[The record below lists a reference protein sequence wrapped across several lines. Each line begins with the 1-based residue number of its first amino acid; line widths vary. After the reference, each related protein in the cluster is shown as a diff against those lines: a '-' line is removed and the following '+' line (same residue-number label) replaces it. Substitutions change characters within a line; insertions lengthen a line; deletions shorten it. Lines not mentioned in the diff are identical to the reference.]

1 MRALRLVPVAW
12 ACVLALL
19 MLGPALGPGFV
30 LTFDMV
36 WVPDLAVR
44 SDFLGLGPALPRA
57 VPSDLVVALAD
68 QVVPGMLLQKVML
81 LGALVAGGLGAARL
95 VGRSV
100 LAQLVATSVYVWSPY
115 VVERLWLGHWP
126 VLLCW
131 AVLPWLVREAIRYR
145 EDGRI
150 GASLPFLLLI
160 GSLSANAGLMSA
172 LTVLA
177 VGLTARSWPAVRL
190 VLLVA
195 AANAPWVVAGL
206 LHTGSATTVATG
218 VFALRGE
225 GSLPAPLTALSLGG
239 IWNAAVVPGSRE
251 SVLAWIS
258 LVGLA
263 ALAAVGAPP
272 VVRRLGRRT
281 AWALLALWVV
291 GIGLALWSWAAPG
304 SLGWFAAHVPGAGV
318 LRDGSRALALAAP
331 LTAVLVAAGAERVA
345 ERARVASGEVSAR
358 ILVGIGAAL
367 FPLAMLPDAAWGIA
381 GELAPATYPD
391 DYAQA
396 RAVLEQSPPGDLLVL
411 PFTSYRAP
419 EWNHGRRVL
428 DPLPRYL
435 QPNYVVN
442 DQLAVDG
449 RIVPGEDPRTPQV
462 LEALAEPDP
471 EARSAALEVLGI
483 GVVARELDVA
493 TTPVYDAELAGRT
506 LYRGDDLELVALA
519 DPAERE
525 TGSGARAAV
534 ALAWTAFAAVL
545 VTGLVT
551 GACNGFHNI
560 WRTNTRKRR
569 RR

>member
-1 MRALRLVPVAW
+1 VQVRALRLVPAAW
-12 ACVLALL
+12 ACALALL
-19 MLGPALGPGFV
+19 MLGPALGPGYV

-68 QVVPGMLLQKVML
+68 QVVPGMLLQKAVL

-95 VGRSV
+95 VGPSV
-100 LAQLVATSVYVWSPY
+100 LARLVAISVYLWSPY

-131 AVLPWLVREAIRYR
+131 AVLPWLVRAAIRYR
-145 EDGRI
+145 DDGRI
-150 GASLPFLLLI
+150 GAALPLLLLV

-172 LTVLA
+172 LTLQA
-177 VGLTARSWPAVRL
+177 VGITAKRGPAVRL

-195 AANAPWVVAGL
+195 AVNAPWVVAGL
-206 LHTGSATTVATG
+206 LHADAATTVGTG

-239 IWNAAVVPGSRE
+239 IWNAAVVPGTRE
-251 SVLAWIS
+251 SVLAWVS
-258 LVGLA
+258 LVVVVS
-263 ALAAVGAPP
+263 LAAVGVRPAW
-272 VVRRLGRRT
+272 RRLGRRT
-281 AWALLALWVV
+281 AGALLVLWAV
-291 GIGLALWSWAAPG
+291 GIGVALWSWAAPG
-304 SLGWFAAHVPGAGV
+304 SLGWFAAHVPGGGV
-318 LRDGSRALALAAP
+318 LRDGSRGLALAAP
-331 LTAVLVAAGAERVA
+331 LMAVLVATGAERLA
-345 ERARVASGEVSAR
+345 ERAREASGEVVAR
-358 ILVGIGAAL
+358 ALVGVGAAL
-367 FPLAMLPDAAWGIA
+367 FPLVMLPDAAWGIS

-391 DYAQA
+391 DYAAA
-396 RAVLEQSPPGDLLVL
+396 RDVLADPPAGDLLVL

-462 LEALAEPDP
+462 LDALAEPDP
-471 EARSAALEVLGI
+471 EARSAALEALGI
-483 GVVARELDVA
+483 GIVARELDVA
-493 TTPVYDAELAGRT
+493 TTPAYDAELAGRT
-506 LYRGDDLELVALA
+506 LYRGDDLELVSLA
-519 DPAERE
+519 APAARE
-525 TGSGARAAV
+525 TGTGARAAV
-534 ALAWTAFAAVL
+534 ALAWAGFAAA
-545 VTGLVT
+545 LVT
-551 GACNGFHNI
+551 GACNGFHNM
-560 WRTNTRKRR
+560 WRANTRKRR

>member
-1 MRALRLVPVAW
+1 VRALRLVPAAW

-68 QVVPGMLLQKVML
+68 QVLPGMLLQKVVL

-100 LAQLVATSVYVWSPY
+100 LAQLVAVSVYVWSPY

-131 AVLPWLVREAIRYR
+131 AVLPWLILAAVRYR
-145 EDGRI
+145 DDGRI
-150 GASLPFLLLI
+150 GAALPFLLLV

-177 VGLTARSWPAVRL
+177 VGLTARRGPAVRL
-190 VLLVA
+190 ALLVA

-251 SVLAWIS
+251 SVLAWVS
-258 LVGLA
+258 LLGLA
-263 ALAAVGAPP
+263 ALAAAGARPAW
-272 VVRRLGRRT
+272 RRLGGRT
-281 AWALLALWVV
+281 AWPLLALWVV

-304 SLGWFAAHVPGAGV
+304 TLGWFAAHVPGGGV

-331 LTAVLVAAGAERVA
+331 LTAVLVAAGAERLA
-345 ERARVASGEVSAR
+345 ERARVASGEVSVR

-367 FPLAMLPDAAWGIA
+367 FPLAMLPDAAWGIS
-381 GELAPATYPD
+381 GELAPATYPA
-391 DYAQA
+391 DYADA
-396 RAVLEQSPPGDLLVL
+396 RDALADPPPGDLLVL

-442 DQLAVDG
+442 DELAVDG
-449 RIVPGEDPRTPQV
+449 RIVPGEDPRTPRV
-462 LEALAEPDP
+462 LDALAEPDP
-471 EARSAALEVLGI
+471 EARSRALEALGI
-483 GVVARELDVA
+483 GLVARELDVP
-493 TTPVYDAELAGRT
+493 TTPEYDAEIAGRT
-506 LYRGDDLELVALA
+506 LFLGTDLELVALA
-519 DPAERE
+519 APADRE
-525 TGSGARAAV
+525 TTSRSRAAV
-534 ALAWTAFAAVL
+534 SFAWAAFGAVVL
-545 VTGLVT
+545 TG
-551 GACNGFHNI
+551 GCNGFHTIYRANS
-560 WRTNTRKRR
+560 RKRR

>member
-1 MRALRLVPVAW
+1 VRPLRLVPAAW
-12 ACVLALL
+12 ACALALL
-19 MLGPALGPGFV
+19 MLGPALGPGYV

-68 QVVPGMLLQKVML
+68 QVVPGMLLQKAVL

-95 VGRSV
+95 VGPSV
-100 LAQLVATSVYVWSPY
+100 LARLVAVSVYLWSPY

-131 AVLPWLVREAIRYR
+131 AVLPWLVGAAVRYR
-145 EDGRI
+145 DDGRI
-150 GASLPFLLLI
+150 GAALPFLLLL

-172 LTVLA
+172 LTLLA
-177 VGLTARSWPAVRL
+177 VGLTARRGPAVRL

-195 AANAPWVVAGL
+195 AVNAPWVVAGL
-206 LHTGSATTVATG
+206 LHADAATTVGTG

-239 IWNAAVVPGSRE
+239 IWNAAVVPGTRE

-258 LVGLA
+258 LLVLV
-263 ALAAVGAPP
+263 ALAAAGVRSAR
-272 VVRRLGRRT
+272 RRLGRRT
-281 AWALLALWVV
+281 AGALLALWVV
-291 GIGLALWSWAAPG
+291 GIGVALWSWAAPG
-304 SLGWFAAHVPGAGV
+304 SLGWFAAHVPGGGV
-318 LRDGSRALALAAP
+318 LRDGSRGLALAAP
-331 LTAVLVAAGAERVA
+331 LTVVLVAAGAERLA
-345 ERARVASGEVSAR
+345 ERARVASGEVVAR
-358 ILVGIGAAL
+358 VLVGIGAAL
-367 FPLAMLPDAAWGIA
+367 FPLVMLPDAAWGIS

-391 DYAQA
+391 DYAAA
-396 RAVLEQSPPGDLLVL
+396 RDVLTDPPPGDLLVL

-442 DQLAVDG
+442 DELAVDG

-462 LEALAEPDP
+462 LDALAEPDP
-471 EARSAALEVLGI
+471 DTRSAALEALGI
-483 GVVARELDVA
+483 GIVARELDVA
-493 TTPVYDAELAGRT
+493 STPAYDAELAGRT
-506 LYRGDDLELVALA
+506 LYRGADLELLALA
-519 DPAERE
+519 DPAARE
-525 TGSGARAAV
+525 TGSGARTAV
-534 ALAWTAFAAVL
+534 ALAWLAFAAVL

-560 WRTNTRKRR
+560 WRANTRKRR

>member
-1 MRALRLVPVAW
+1 VPVRALRLVPAAW

-68 QVVPGMLLQKVML
+68 QVLPGMLLQKVVL
-81 LGALVAGGLGAARL
+81 LGALMAGGIGAARL

-100 LAQLVATSVYVWSPY
+100 LAQLVAVSVYVWSPY

-131 AVLPWLVREAIRYR
+131 AVLPWLVREGIRHR
-145 EDGRI
+145 DDGRI
-150 GASLPFLLLI
+150 GAALPFLLLV

-172 LTVLA
+172 VTVLV
-177 VGLTARSWPAVRL
+177 VGLTARRGPAVHL

-251 SVLAWIS
+251 SLLAWVS
-258 LVGLA
+258 LLVLV
-263 ALAAVGAPP
+263 ALAAAGARPAW
-272 VVRRLGRRT
+272 RRLGGRT
-281 AWALLALWVV
+281 AWALLALWVL
-291 GIGLALWSWAAPG
+291 GIGLALWSWAMPG

-331 LTAVLVAAGAERVA
+331 LTAVLVAAGAERAA

-358 ILVGIGAAL
+358 VLLGVGATL
-367 FPLAMLPDAAWGIA
+367 FPLAMLPDAAWGIS
-381 GELAPATYPD
+381 GELAPAAYPA
-391 DYAQA
+391 DYADA
-396 RAVLEQSPPGDLLVL
+396 RAVLAQPPPGDLLVL

-449 RIVPGEDPRTPQV
+449 RIVPGEDPRTQQV
-462 LEALAEPDP
+462 LDALAAPDPAARSQALEAL
-471 EARSAALEVLGI
+471 GI
-483 GVVARELDVA
+483 GLVARERNVP
-493 TTPVYDAELAGRT
+493 TTPAYDAEVAGRT
-506 LYRGDDLELVALA
+506 LFRGDDLELVALA
-519 DPAERE
+519 APAERE
-525 TGSGARAAV
+525 TTSRSRAAV
-534 ALAWTAFAAVL
+534 ALAWAAFASAF
-545 VTGLVT
+545 VT
-551 GACNGFHNI
+551 GACNGFYNI
-560 WRTNTRKRR
+560 YRANTRKRR